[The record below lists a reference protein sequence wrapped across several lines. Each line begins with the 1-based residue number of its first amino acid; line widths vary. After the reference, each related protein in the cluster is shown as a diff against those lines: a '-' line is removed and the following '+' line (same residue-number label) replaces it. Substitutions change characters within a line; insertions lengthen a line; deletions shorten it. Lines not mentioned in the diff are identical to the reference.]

1 MSETPDERTPLER
14 RLGADQPALRQLEPS
29 RQAEFIAL
37 LDGAAD
43 RDRAAA
49 EAELRERLPHLPRGL
64 RLLAT
69 ATLPRRRR

>member
-1 MSETPDERTPLER
+1 TPLAR
-14 RLGADQPALRQLEPS
+14 RRGAHPPAVRLLHPPRL
-29 RQAEFIAL
+29 AVFIPVPAG
-37 LDGAAD
+37 GAYGA
-43 RDRAAA
+43 RAAA